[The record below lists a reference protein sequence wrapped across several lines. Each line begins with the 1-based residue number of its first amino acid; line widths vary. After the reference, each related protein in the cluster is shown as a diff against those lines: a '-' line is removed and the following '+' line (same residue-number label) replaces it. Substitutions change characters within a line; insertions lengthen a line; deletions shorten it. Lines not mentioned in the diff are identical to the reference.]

1 MTIYVA
7 TDRNDNNRVI
17 TASTSKTTC
26 AWTIIEFLE
35 RSYTE
40 DEWNE
45 FLAEDGY
52 LSNEDMVRNIVAGM
66 DDVLNKFKMGI
77 QAFEDK

>member
-17 TASTSKTTC
+17 TASTSKVTC
-26 AWTIIEFLE
+26 AWAIVEFLE

-45 FLAEDGY
+45 FLTEDGY

>member
-7 TDRNDNNRVI
+7 IDRNDNNRVI
-17 TASTSKTTC
+17 TASTSKVTC
-26 AWTIIEFLE
+26 AWAIVEFLE

-40 DEWNE
+40 DEWSE
-45 FLAEDGY
+45 FLTEDGY

-66 DDVLNKFKMGI
+66 DDVLNKFRMGI